1 VSDGLAA
8 LLTSG
13 AFGLGM
19 GGLVWL
25 ARRVR
30 SRGTGGGYS
39 IMGVFDEMWHPAA
52 LEARVVI
59 QRHDERQAPAPLPG
73 GPVPGGQVPESS
85 NTQ

>member
-1 VSDGLAA
+1 MGDAPAIVLTLAA
-8 LLTSG
+8 VAGPL
-13 AFGLGM
+13 

-30 SRGTGGGYS
+30 RCGAAGGYS
-39 IMGVFDEMWHPAA
+39 IMGAFDEMWHPAA
-52 LEARVVI
+52 IEARVEL

-73 GPVPGGQVPESS
+73 APS